1 MKAHSTYSFACAAFA
16 ALVAASS
23 LAGCFSDRGG
33 ITATDGEELCTGT
46 QPANVVR
53 ISDFQFSPAQV
64 TVASGQEVV
73 WVNCGPSQHSSTSD
87 ADVWDSNVLPR
98 FAVFRRTFTQAGSN
112 PYHCEPHPSMRAT
125 VVVQ

>member
-16 ALVAASS
+16 GLVAVAS
-23 LAGCFSDRGG
+23 LAGCFSERAA
-33 ITATDGEELCTGT
+33 ITTAENLCTGA

-53 ISDFQFSPAQV
+53 ISDFQFSPAQL
-64 TVASGQEVV
+64 TVAAGTEVV

-98 FAVFRRTFTQAGSN
+98 YATFRHTFAQAGSN
-112 PYHCEPHPSMRAT
+112 AYHCEPHPTMRAT